1 MPTYHYVCPKCDHD
15 FEVFTQRISDSP
27 KTKKCPACGGRA
39 RRQISGGAGFL
50 FKGEGFYVTDYRSE
64 EYRSKAK
71 KETEG
76 SSEEKSEKKSDKKTK
91 ETDRTPPE
99 TKSDTAKKKPGESS
113 GS

>member
-1 MPTYHYVCPKCDHD
+1 MPTYHYVCPKCDHG
-15 FEVFTQRISDSP
+15 FELFTQRISNAP

-71 KETEG
+71 KEKEG
-76 SSEEKSEKKSDKKTK
+76 PEKKESKEKKEGKKTK
-91 ETDRTPPE
+91 SEE
-99 TKSDTAKKKPGESS
+99 GGGGSKSKGS
-113 GS
+113 GTS